1 MADAVGNVHI
11 LPFPIDSLDKRQFY
25 CSSGQVYR
33 NGACY
38 ERGAWYWWGRW
49 VLAAVVV
56 GIALLI
62 LILLGCMNSRR
73 RRKRG
78 VQPFYGTGW
87 MSNNNKHNQQG
98 TYAYNQP
105 YNGQQQGY
113 AGYPQ
118 QGGAYQNPP
127 PAYGPAQQQPQY
139 TGTTFNPN
147 DGYYGGHNE
156 GIHLQQPQN
165 AYQRDSYAAP
175 AGPPPGK

>member
-1 MADAVGNVHI
+1 MAAFE
-11 LPFPIDSLDKRQFY
+11 FPQALEKRQQY
-25 CSSGQVYR
+25 GCPYGQVYR
-33 NGACY
+33 NGRCY

-56 GIALLI
+56 GITLLI
-62 LILLGCMNSRR
+62 LILLGCMNAR
-73 RRKRG
+73 RRKRRG

-87 MSNNNKHNQQG
+87 MGGNNKHNQHQQA
-98 TYAYNQP
+98 TYAYNQQ

-118 QGGAYQNPP
+118 QGADGSYPAPP
-127 PAYGPAQQQPQY
+127 PAYGQAQQNPQY

-156 GIHLQQPQN
+156 GIQLQQPQSS
-165 AYQRDSYAAP
+165 YQRDVYSPP